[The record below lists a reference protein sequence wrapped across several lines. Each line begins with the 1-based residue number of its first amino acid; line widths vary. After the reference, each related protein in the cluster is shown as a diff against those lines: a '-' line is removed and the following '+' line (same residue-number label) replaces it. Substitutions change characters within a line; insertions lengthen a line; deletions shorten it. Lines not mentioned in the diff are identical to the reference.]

1 MSHGTHIYTHM
12 AHVNYISCREMLVY
26 FSDVFTCRFC
36 DELKPTEH
44 AQLLTPYLAHYIQQL
59 AAMSGEFPEDVVV
72 MVTEALQLVIQV
84 STCATKFFGK

>member
-1 MSHGTHIYTHM
+1 MHTLLLMCCTCM
-12 AHVNYISCREMLVY
+12 
-26 FSDVFTCRFC
+26 CRFC

-84 STCATKFFGK
+84 LFLNLESTVYALCHSFRT

>member
-1 MSHGTHIYTHM
+1 M
-12 AHVNYISCREMLVY
+12 
-26 FSDVFTCRFC
+26 CRFC

-84 STCATKFFGK
+84 LLLSLESTVYALCHSFKT